1 MSSSNAGAE
10 PKVAFLFPGQGSQA
24 VGMGLDLYNSSPAAK
39 AVFDGVD
46 EALGAQVSR
55 IFFEGPEE
63 ELRKTVNT
71 QPGIMTVSLA
81 CLRTMEETLGR
92 ERMPKPALVVG
103 HSLGEYTALVASG
116 ALAPGEGVRLVRE
129 RSRLMQYAAELSEGG
144 MAAILGME
152 EALLEEV
159 CQDTGTQIANVN
171 TADRIVISGERQ
183 AVEKAMELATARGA
197 RRTVQLPVGG
207 AFHSRLM
214 EPAQEGL
221 AKVVEEM
228 SFQNPHTPIV
238 ANCTAQ
244 PLTTAAEIKNELV
257 TQLCTPVRWKETV
270 GYMIEA
276 GVTLYYEIGPGRV
289 LSGLVKRIKEDA
301 EAINVSDME
310 SIQAL
315 VS

>member
-1 MSSSNAGAE
+1 
-10 PKVAFLFPGQGSQA
+10 
-24 VGMGLDLYNSSPAAK
+24 
-39 AVFDGVD
+39 
-46 EALGAQVSR
+46 
-55 IFFEGPEE
+55 
-63 ELRKTVNT
+63 
-71 QPGIMTVSLA
+71 
-81 CLRTMEETLGR
+81 
-92 ERMPKPALVVG
+92 
-103 HSLGEYTALVASG
+103 
-116 ALAPGEGVRLVRE
+116 
-129 RSRLMQYAAELSEGG
+129 
-144 MAAILGME
+144 
-152 EALLEEV
+152 
-159 CQDTGTQIANVN
+159 
-171 TADRIVISGERQ
+171 
-183 AVEKAMELATARGA
+183 
-197 RRTVQLPVGG
+197 
-207 AFHSRLM
+207 M